1 MRSRHSAILRLRSR
15 RRTFG
20 RAPAVAELIDSDG
33 QVTKLIVTELKN
45 ITKYITASC
54 ILSLPSFAHPQSWYF
69 SETYKN
75 SSVKP
80 LNLL

>member
-33 QVTKLIVTELKN
+33 QVTKLIVTELK
-45 ITKYITASC
+45 
-54 ILSLPSFAHPQSWYF
+54 ILLNTQQRLAFSLFLHLLI
-69 SETYKN
+69 
-75 SSVKP
+75 
-80 LNLL
+80 LNLGTFQKHTKTHLLNL